1 MGMTICVP
9 IRNRWKCVEFEVELF
24 DFRLGESPSR
34 TNRQYVRVVVHSER
48 KSAGLILTAETFVTR

>member
-1 MGMTICVP
+1 M
-9 IRNRWKCVEFEVELF
+9 EFEVELF